1 MGAFDPLVR
10 TGDFQEVWRLIL
22 TDPAFRVRRRSSSDE
37 VTEAAAVPRHPA
49 QNPVY
54 SAPRTLNDDTEPAQR
69 LSVLAPA
76 IEALRED
83 VASGAW
89 QRWTS
94 EDSEAEERFQKV
106 ERVLG
111 LLALLQEVPHR
122 SSASTRLHHF
132 DQQFCDENEAE
143 TREEQIKEPPLM
155 DFNFIS
161 TLRWVFIHEPIY
173 FIDAA
178 VASGFAYSIYVIY
191 VLSGPP
197 SSSAGFLLM
206 AGVLYFLPI
215 RLRLRRGRRLGRFL
229 KRQGPY
235 DKDMQQTLAK
245 DAAFCFLGVSCIFL
259 REKEG
264 DYIAI
269 LGILGKIT

>member
-1 MGAFDPLVR
+1 MTKLK
-10 TGDFQEVWRLIL
+10 I
-22 TDPAFRVRRRSSSDE
+22 
-37 VTEAAAVPRHPA
+37 
-49 QNPVY
+49 N
-54 SAPRTLNDDTEPAQR
+54 
-69 LSVLAPA
+69 
-76 IEALRED
+76 
-83 VASGAW
+83 
-89 QRWTS
+89 WTS

-178 VASGFAYSIYVIY
+178 VASGFAYSIYNICHLCAIWTTLKFCWIPTYGGGAVF
-191 VLSGPP
+191 
-197 SSSAGFLLM
+197 SSYSFAFAAG
-206 AGVLYFLPI
+206 
-215 RLRLRRGRRLGRFL
+215 
-229 KRQGPY
+229 
-235 DKDMQQTLAK
+235 
-245 DAAFCFLGVSCIFL
+245 
-259 REKEG
+259 
-264 DYIAI
+264 
-269 LGILGKIT
+269 

>member
-1 MGAFDPLVR
+1 
-10 TGDFQEVWRLIL
+10 
-22 TDPAFRVRRRSSSDE
+22 
-37 VTEAAAVPRHPA
+37 
-49 QNPVY
+49 
-54 SAPRTLNDDTEPAQR
+54 
-69 LSVLAPA
+69 
-76 IEALRED
+76 
-83 VASGAW
+83 
-89 QRWTS
+89 
-94 EDSEAEERFQKV
+94 
-106 ERVLG
+106 
-111 LLALLQEVPHR
+111 
-122 SSASTRLHHF
+122 
-132 DQQFCDENEAE
+132 
-143 TREEQIKEPPLM
+143 M

>member
-94 EDSEAEERFQKV
+94 VVTSV
-106 ERVLG
+106 V
-111 LLALLQEVPHR
+111 
-122 SSASTRLHHF
+122 T
-132 DQQFCDENEAE
+132 
-143 TREEQIKEPPLM
+143 
-155 DFNFIS
+155 
-161 TLRWVFIHEPIY
+161 
-173 FIDAA
+173 
-178 VASGFAYSIYVIY
+178 
-191 VLSGPP
+191 
-197 SSSAGFLLM
+197 
-206 AGVLYFLPI
+206 
-215 RLRLRRGRRLGRFL
+215 RRGTQWGWRGGSRRLTSVSMHAIRYMPTINVLFYKTHVHVRRYTPL
-229 KRQGPY
+229 KIKSHR
-235 DKDMQQTLAK
+235 KLTSV
-245 DAAFCFLGVSCIFL
+245 CV
-259 REKEG
+259 
-264 DYIAI
+264 
-269 LGILGKIT
+269 